1 MRQSRNS
8 TRQKERQTSDLMT
21 AVQTDTDWNYSSYT
35 TLIFHTFISST
46 LLCTHT
52 HKPQPPKWV
61 LCVWENVFEWA
72 SIWWAEKGASD
83 ELSVWSF
90 THTARHSVS
99 YCRWMEFHYDNT
111 WTTIE
116 QNCTLLWHVRMH
128 TTCVT
133 DAMLH
138 HVASWS

>member
-8 TRQKERQTSDLMT
+8 TRQIERQTSDLMT
-21 AVQTDTDWNYSSYT
+21 AVQIDTDWNYSLHNLNISH
-35 TLIFHTFISST
+35 FHFLHSFVHS
-46 LLCTHT
+46 HT

-61 LCVWENVFEWA
+61 LCMYVKERA

-90 THTARHSVS
+90 THTARHSVVS
-99 YCRWMEFHYDNT
+99 YCRWMELHCKNT
-111 WTTIE
+111 RTTIE
-116 QNCTLLWHVRMH
+116 QNCTLLWHVRMY

-138 HVASWS
+138 HVASW